1 MQPKNKVVLFDLDG
15 TLINSALSFHKIVNR
30 LKAQENQDPVD
41 FEVVRKYSSRGATL
55 VLKNAFPAASNEKI
69 ATLKAIFL
77 EQYKELMTSNITKYD
92 GVDELLQYLK
102 DKHIAWGIVTNKSAI
117 YTRPIIEKLNW
128 DKATKAIICPEDINE
143 VKPSPEGVYKGL
155 KILNGTSAKSYYVGD
170 HERDIETA
178 KNAGVISIACTYGYH
193 ENDPR
198 NWKADHVVDSPTD
211 IMEII

>member
-1 MQPKNKVVLFDLDG
+1 MNFGQPGILYSVNNFLVKDLDVSTCAKLFLG
-15 TLINSALSFHKIVNR
+15 PIEPILISDSA
-30 LKAQENQDPVD
+30 
-41 FEVVRKYSSRGATL
+41 
-55 VLKNAFPAASNEKI
+55 
-69 ATLKAIFL
+69 
-77 EQYKELMTSNITKYD
+77 
-92 GVDELLQYLK
+92 
-102 DKHIAWGIVTNKSAI
+102 SAI
-117 YTRPIIEKLNW
+117 PLANGFSGPIIEKLNW

-193 ENDPR
+193 ENDTR